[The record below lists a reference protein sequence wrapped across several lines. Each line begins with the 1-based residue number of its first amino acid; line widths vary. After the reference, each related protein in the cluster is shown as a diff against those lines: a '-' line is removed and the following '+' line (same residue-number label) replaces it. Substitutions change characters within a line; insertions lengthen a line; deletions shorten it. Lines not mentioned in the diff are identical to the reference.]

1 MDRKAENPADKSGM
15 SSLQGKLLK
24 NRGSIKFTLNRR
36 LLTFFFFLLLS
47 VLFWFL
53 TALNKDYE
61 TIISYPIRYI
71 KIPRELVLINNATK
85 QLDLNVKSRGFA
97 LLRLKMQTR
106 ISPLVLDVNSF
117 SLNTVPGKSPIIL
130 YLVTNLI
137 IEKLQQQL
145 TSEIK
150 INSVIP
156 DTLILQLTERYTKT
170 AAVKLNIALEFE
182 RQHMQVG
189 KLKITPD
196 SVSVSGPE
204 NFIDTLS
211 SVSTI
216 PKKITGL
223 RKNTELELDLVP
235 IDKLEF
241 STQEV
246 VVNVPVE
253 KFTEE
258 SIKIP
263 IEVINIPDSL
273 FLRTFPT
280 SIEITYRVGLS
291 DYKKVSEHMF
301 MAVLDY
307 STKDSSIGN
316 KLTVYLVK
324 VPEFVQVTN
333 FYPKNVEYIIEK

>member
-1 MDRKAENPADKSGM
+1 LDRKAENPADKSGI

-24 NRGSIKFTLNRR
+24 SRDSKIFTLNRR

-61 TIISYPIRYI
+61 TIISYPVKYT
-71 KIPRELVLINNATK
+71 KIPRELVLVNNAAK
-85 QLDLNVKSRGFA
+85 QLDLNVQSRGFA
-97 LLRLKMQTR
+97 ILRLKMQTR
-106 ISPLVLDVNSF
+106 LSPLVLDVNSF
-117 SLNTVPGKSPIIL
+117 SLSTIPGESPIIV
-130 YLVTNLI
+130 YLVTSLI
-137 IEKLQQQL
+137 IDKLQQQL

-150 INSVIP
+150 VKSVFP
-156 DTLILQLTERYTKT
+156 DTLILQLTEKYTRIT
-170 AAVKLNIALEFE
+170 AVKLNLAMDFE

-204 NFIDTLS
+204 NIIDTLTA
-211 SVSTI
+211 VRTI
-216 PKKITGL
+216 PEKLKDL
-223 RKNTELELDLVP
+223 KKNTELELDLVP

-241 STQEV
+241 SIQEV
-246 VVNVPVE
+246 LVNIPVE

-263 IEVINIPDSL
+263 IEVINIPDGL
-273 FLRTFPT
+273 FLRTFPAG
-280 SIEITYRVGLS
+280 IEITYRVGLS

-301 MAVLDY
+301 TAAVDY
-307 STKDSSIGN
+307 STKGSSIGN
-316 KLTVYLVK
+316 KLTVELIK
-324 VPEFVQVTN
+324 VPEYVHVTD